1 MGESL
6 CIEAV
11 AALVVWTGHPNEIAA
26 TWIPNFER
34 VGQSLT
40 QHLKKGLLGITN
52 VGTPCLTESF
62 KARIAHNIASAG
74 LEFKQVKPGF
84 TNYQPHPSNSWA

>member
-40 QHLKKGLLGITN
+40 QHLKKEGLQML
-52 VGTPCLTESF
+52 VLF
-62 KARIAHNIASAG
+62 HRH
-74 LEFKQVKPGF
+74 
-84 TNYQPHPSNSWA
+84 

>member
-11 AALVVWTGHPNEIAA
+11 AALVVWSSHPNEIAA

-40 QHLKKGLLGITN
+40 QLLKKGLSGITN
-52 VGTPCLTESF
+52 VGTPLF
-62 KARIAHNIASAG
+62 IVIKARIALNIASAE
-74 LEFKQVKPGF
+74 LKLKNATA
-84 TNYQPHPSNSWA
+84 TNAKILRAFRFL